1 MTDFASAA
9 MLRVLDRGLH
19 ELGLQSPLAAAAAPA
34 GQAFG
39 RGAHVAIDAK
49 RALVSAACAQGGLA
63 CLPLLARGLRHFG
76 DEPMLQALAG
86 AATAHEMFER
96 WMRLERYIH
105 ARHRLVRAEAAVA
118 DGEVRLLHLGRRP
131 GWVPLPA
138 EDLVVLGVLSAL
150 LEQMGLHAVTA
161 TAGGAAAWPQPDGG
175 ALQRAAQAGTTRQF
189 RLCWQP
195 AAAPP
200 RCQAGLPVHAD
211 AHWPALVQ
219 KVFERLR
226 DSVMSPPTL
235 PQLAQQLQRPAR
247 SLQRHLAAAG
257 WSRNSLLAEVRL
269 RMATA
274 WLLHS
279 SVPLAE
285 VGLLS
290 GHADQAHF
298 TREFSRRMG
307 VPPARLRQEL
317 RGSGH
322 TPQSSVMA

>member
-9 MLRVLDRGLH
+9 MLRLLDRGLH
-19 ELGLQSPLAAAAAPA
+19 ELGLQSPMPAAAAAAGPA
-34 GQAFG
+34 RG
-39 RGAHVAIDAK
+39 RGAHVAFDAK
-49 RALVSAACAQGGLA
+49 RALVAAALAQGGLA

-76 DEPMLQALAG
+76 DEPTLQALAG

-105 ARHRLVRAEAAVA
+105 SRHRLVRSEASVV
-118 DGEVRLLHLGRRP
+118 DGEVRLMHLGRRA

-150 LEQMGLHAVTA
+150 LEQMGQRAVTA
-161 TAGGAAAWPQPDGG
+161 TAGGAAAWPRPDGA
-175 ALQRAAQAGTTRQF
+175 ALERAAQAGTTGQF
-189 RLCWQP
+189 HLCWQP
-195 AAAPP
+195 AAVPQ
-200 RCQAGLPVHAD
+200 RSQAGRLVHAD

-219 KVFERLR
+219 QVFERLR

-235 PQLAQQLQRPAR
+235 PQLAMQLQRSAR

-257 WSRNSLLAEVRL
+257 WSRNSLLAEARL
-269 RMATA
+269 RVATA

-279 SVPLAE
+279 NVPLAE

-317 RGSGH
+317 RAGGG
-322 TPQSSVMA
+322 AA